1 MKTVLR
7 SLSHCAII
15 FLFLFCGVDIP
26 IYAVDDLKAM
36 SEYLDHIIDNKESF
50 TKQKEHD
57 IANLKNLL
65 KKKNSSLEYR
75 YEINLKLYNEY
86 KKFKLDSAIYYAERN
101 VQIADTLNNANL
113 KYLSEIN
120 LATSYSY
127 AGCFR
132 ESEAILKKMDSA
144 RLPKEILCE
153 YYMAYFRFF
162 EHYGAISNRPNL
174 EQVRLYRDSLLQV
187 LDPSSFD
194 YKINMVGK
202 YVDQGKNDNAEK
214 ILFDLL
220 GTEEVDTP
228 NYAII
233 THYLGYIYGTKG
245 RRDLEKKYYIM
256 SAIADVKSSIK
267 ENSSFLRLALIYHE
281 SGDIA
286 KAFKY
291 TQSAIEDAVF
301 SQVQFRTAQMAGFYS
316 IINASYQA
324 KEAKTNAALKTYL
337 ILISVLSL
345 FLILLVIYIY
355 KQMKKLSRVK
365 KELSNVNTQLTEL
378 NKELNEANDLLH
390 GKNNQLQESNLVKE
404 QYIGQFFNLCSTYID
419 KMENYRKVLYKL
431 GITRQYEELIKIL
444 KSTAVV
450 DNELDELYTHF
461 DSIFLSLYPTFVT
474 DFNDLLADNEKIVL
488 KSGGLL
494 NKELRIYALLRL
506 GITDNV
512 KIASFLRCSMST
524 IYNYRT
530 KMRNK
535 AIDRDKFEDM
545 VMCIGVVG
553 HKEKFDKG

>member
-1 MKTVLR
+1 MKTSIILLSR
-7 SLSHCAII
+7 YLFFALLLSASLNS
-15 FLFLFCGVDIP
+15 L
-26 IYAVDDLKAM
+26 YAADDLKSM
-36 SEYLDHIIDNKESF
+36 SDYLDHIIDNKKLF
-50 TKQKEHD
+50 TRQKEQN
-57 IANLKNLL
+57 ITTL
-65 KKKNSSLEYR
+65 KKLLEKSGASLEYE
-75 YEINLKLYNEY
+75 YEINQKLYNEY
-86 KKFKLDSAIYYAERN
+86 KKFKLDSAIYYAEKN
-101 VQIADTLNNANL
+101 VQIANNLNNENL
-113 KYLSEIN
+113 KYISKIN

-132 ESEAILKKMDSA
+132 ESEAILKKINPSQ
-144 RLPKEILCE
+144 LPKNILCE
-153 YYMAYFRFF
+153 YYNAYYRFF
-162 EHYGAISNRPNL
+162 EHYEAISNRPNSK
-174 EQVRLYRDSLLQV
+174 QIRLYRDSLLQV

-194 YKINMVGK
+194 YKINMVNRYIDEGR
-202 YVDQGKNDNAEK
+202 NTEAEK
-214 ILFDLL
+214 LLFDLL
-220 GTEEVDTP
+220 RTEKAYTP

-267 ENSSFLRLALIYHE
+267 ENSSFLRLAFIYHE
-281 SGDIA
+281 SGDITR
-286 KAFKY
+286 AFKY

-337 ILISVLSL
+337 ILISVLFL
-345 FLILLVIYIY
+345 FLILLLIYIY

-365 KELSNVNTQLTEL
+365 KELSHVNTKLTEL

-390 GKNNQLQESNLVKE
+390 GRNAQLRESNHVKE

-419 KMENYRKVLYKL
+419 KMENYRKSLYKL
-431 GITRQYEELIKIL
+431 GMSRQYEALMKIL
-444 KSTAVV
+444 KSTTVI
-450 DNELDELYTHF
+450 DNELNELYSHF
-461 DSIFLSLYPTFVT
+461 DSIFLSLYPTFVS
-474 DFNDLLADNEKIVL
+474 DFNSLLAKNEQIIL
-488 KSGGLL
+488 KSGDLL
-494 NKELRIYALLRL
+494 NKDLRIYALLRL

-535 AIDRDKFEDM
+535 AIVDRNKFEDM
-545 VMCIGVVG
+545 VMMIGAAG
-553 HKEKFDKG
+553 NK